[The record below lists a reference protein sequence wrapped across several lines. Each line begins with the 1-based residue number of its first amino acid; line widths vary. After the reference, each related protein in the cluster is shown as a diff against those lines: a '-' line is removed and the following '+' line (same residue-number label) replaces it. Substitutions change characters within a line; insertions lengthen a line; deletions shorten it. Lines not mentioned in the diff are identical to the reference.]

1 MEQIET
7 DIKTDAIV
15 CRDRERAKLEEES
28 LCIGLA
34 EGKSFE
40 VADE

>member
-15 CRDRERAKLEEES
+15 CRDRERAKLEGES
-28 LCIGLA
+28 YVLA
-34 EGKSFE
+34 SQKEKL
-40 VADE
+40 